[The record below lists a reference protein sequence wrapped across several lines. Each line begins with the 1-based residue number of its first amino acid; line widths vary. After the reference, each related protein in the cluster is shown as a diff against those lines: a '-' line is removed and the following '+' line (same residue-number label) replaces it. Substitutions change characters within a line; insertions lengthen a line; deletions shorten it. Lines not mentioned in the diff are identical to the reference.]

1 MCFVS
6 WLCPL
11 VMWLFIWGFSA
22 GVVTKPDLVDK
33 GAEQELI
40 EVVTNAR
47 YHLRRGYTM
56 VKCRGQQAITKKQTL
71 REALD
76 NEEDFF
82 QNHPQLRFPKL
93 ISCNYQH
100 LSVINIIICNIFFTS
115 AVWQH
120 LPQTFGCFVVSCNRN
135 PFQEALDKERWFFEN
150 HPRLR
155 FPKLLCCSDY

>member
-1 MCFVS
+1 
-6 WLCPL
+6 
-11 VMWLFIWGFSA
+11 MWLFIWGFSA
-22 GVVTKPDLVDK
+22 GVVTKPDLVDR

-93 ISCNYQH
+93 INVNYQRYQWLLLWFETYLSHDQQFDSTH
-100 LSVINIIICNIFFTS
+100 LKRLAVLWFHIVETLSKKHLIRNIGSLKIICI
-115 AVWQH
+115 W
-120 LPQTFGCFVVSCNRN
+120 G
-135 PFQEALDKERWFFEN
+135 FQDYLTVII
-150 HPRLR
+150 
-155 FPKLLCCSDY
+155 SDY